1 MGHEPNGEHA
11 EPVPQRSVLSDDG
24 LPAARDAGERQLLV
38 AAAGG
43 EPAAVRWL
51 LDEVAPIVYGFVFA
65 RVGGD
70 EVAAEDILQETLLE
84 AVRSAAG
91 FRGESSVSTWMCTIA
106 RRRLARHYE
115 AERRVE
121 LARQSLQLVHAP
133 ALGDESGAEAGYER
147 QDEVVR
153 ALGRLPALQRQV
165 LVLKYIE
172 DLPVQEIAAQVRKSR
187 VQVQSLLQRGR
198 EGLRRQ
204 LAPGAGGG

>member
-1 MGHEPNGEHA
+1 
-11 EPVPQRSVLSDDG
+11 
-24 LPAARDAGERQLLV
+24 
-38 AAAGG
+38 
-43 EPAAVRWL
+43 
-51 LDEVAPIVYGFVFA
+51 VYGFVFA

>member
-1 MGHEPNGEHA
+1 LQPEGPE
-11 EPVPQRSVLSDDG
+11 
-24 LPAARDAGERQLLV
+24 AAGDAGDRQLLV

-51 LDEVAPIVYGFVFA
+51 LDDVAPIVYGFVYA

-70 EVAAEDILQETLLE
+70 QAAAEDILQETLLE
-84 AVRSAAG
+84 AVRSAG
-91 FRGESSVSTWMCTIA
+91 SFRGESSVSTWMCTIA

-115 AERRVE
+115 SERRAE
-121 LARQSLQLVHAP
+121 LARQSLQLVEPGA
-133 ALGDESGAEAGYER
+133 AQAGGESESDYER
-147 QDEVVR
+147 QDEILR

-172 DLPVQEIAAQVRKSR
+172 DLSVQEIAEQVKKSR

-198 EGLRRQ
+198 DGLRRQ
-204 LAPGAGGG
+204 LVIGAEGA